1 MSPSRIH
8 LTDAEFAVLEPLWQR
23 GPRTIRQLTAT
34 LYPKQTVSDYATV
47 QKLLDRLEA
56 KRCVTR
62 DRGQSAHVFRAAV
75 AREALIDDELQQIA
89 DRLCDGSLVPVLNQL
104 VRRCRLSKKDREQ
117 LRKLIESRGS
127 DKTTKRG
134 EPT

>member
-1 MSPSRIH
+1 MSPARIH

-23 GPRTIRQLTAT
+23 GPQTIRQLTAT

-47 QKLLDRLEA
+47 QKLLERLEA
-56 KRCVTR
+56 KDCVAR
-62 DRGQSAHVFRAAV
+62 DRAQPAHVFRAVV

-104 VRRCRLSKKDREQ
+104 VRRCRLSKKDRDL
-117 LRKLIESRGS
+117 LRKLIESSVPAKAPKG
-127 DKTTKRG
+127 G
-134 EPT
+134 E